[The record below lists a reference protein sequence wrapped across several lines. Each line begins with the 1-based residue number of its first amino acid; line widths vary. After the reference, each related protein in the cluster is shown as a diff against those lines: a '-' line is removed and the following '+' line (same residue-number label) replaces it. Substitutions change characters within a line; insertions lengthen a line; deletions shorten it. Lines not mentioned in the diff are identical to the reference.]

1 MCVLN
6 LIYKKIATFYKQ
18 QKNIHCIISDRT
30 MVGGASSS
38 PYCDPWWWERSLV
51 CNTCRACNGYYGPCF
66 SEPVCATCH
75 AFLYASSLEQEI
87 QLGLSEEQPESDDC
101 DSGNDE
107 PSDYFPL
114 ERRPSFSLTPKQDLE
129 DGAAPPLVPVPALS
143 RRVSP
148 SIQLESLAERL
159 LLLEEPQLTPG
170 TRPAPEGLV
179 CSLPP
184 EVTLNIFIY
193 LDDISLYAVGN
204 VCR

>member
-1 MCVLN
+1 M
-6 LIYKKIATFYKQ
+6 
-18 QKNIHCIISDRT
+18 
-30 MVGGASSS
+30 
-38 PYCDPWWWERSLV
+38 
-51 CNTCRACNGYYGPCF
+51 
-66 SEPVCATCH
+66 CATCH

-114 ERRPSFSLTPKQDLE
+114 ERRPSFSLTPKQETASAGGDE
-129 DGAAPPLVPVPALS
+129 EGAAPPLVPVPALT

-159 LLLEEPQLTPG
+159 LLLEQPQVVAG
-170 TRPAPEGLV
+170 AGQAPEGLV